1 MLLLCASQLPALGPY
16 VFLLVTSRISPEDT
30 VLWEACVRCALHPLP
45 TSSPAPAA
53 PAAPL
58 ERIDVQRA
66 SWVIAAVSI
75 WSNIFTAWSACLPCR
90 AVPARPAL
98 HTVPAWA
105 QFYGRVLHNMAC
117 VRAAAAA
124 AALLVALR
132 PTLAYTARSLRG
144 HP

>member
-1 MLLLCASQLPALGPY
+1 MGGLRALR
-16 VFLLVTSRISPEDT
+16 T
-30 VLWEACVRCALHPLP
+30 A
-45 TSSPAPAA
+45 SPAYFFSSSSSSSSAPGADRCPARELGYSSRVNLEQYFYG
-53 PAAPL
+53 L
-58 ERIDVQRA
+58 ERVP
-66 SWVIAAVSI
+66 AV
-75 WSNIFTAWSACLPCR
+75 PCR